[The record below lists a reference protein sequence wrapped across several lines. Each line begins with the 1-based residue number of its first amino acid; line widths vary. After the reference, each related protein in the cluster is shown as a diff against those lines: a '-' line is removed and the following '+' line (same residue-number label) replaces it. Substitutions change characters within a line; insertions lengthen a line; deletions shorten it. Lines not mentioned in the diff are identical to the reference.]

1 MEFECEDSAAWWI
14 HLLDGKTFEKLGENI
29 RVSHALENSDPNSHY
44 RREQARREAEAQEY
58 WQWQHG
64 AIPQAWAVA
73 TGSTGSGN
81 RQQYHGSDWPPAPP
95 PLAVAPPWREGNGPP
110 APPPMRTTVP
120 LVVHCQQ
127 KARDIIARMRQLKN
141 MDVERKK
148 EEQLRRSKITSS
160 SKGEGGSPS
169 SNMDVEKEKE
179 EQLRRCNE
187 ETSKGL
193 ELGKEEQLRRSKIT
207 FVEQGHV
214 AKKMRLGKTAK
225 AMCVTKKDLMLVG
238 RRSAKASSSQDNEV
252 AL

>member
-1 MEFECEDSAAWWI
+1 
-14 HLLDGKTFEKLGENI
+14 
-29 RVSHALENSDPNSHY
+29 
-44 RREQARREAEAQEY
+44 
-58 WQWQHG
+58 
-64 AIPQAWAVA
+64 
-73 TGSTGSGN
+73 
-81 RQQYHGSDWPPAPP
+81 
-95 PLAVAPPWREGNGPP
+95 
-110 APPPMRTTVP
+110 MRTTVP

-127 KARDIIARMRQLKN
+127 KARDIISRMRQLKEN
-141 MDVERKK
+141 MNVER
-148 EEQLRRSKITSS
+148 
-160 SKGEGGSPS
+160 
-169 SNMDVEKEKE
+169 EKEVQE

-207 FVEQGHV
+207 LVEAPQGSGASSSSNVEAADAGHV